1 MGSAQHIAI
10 LRLGEASIHLEST
23 SGWCEK
29 GTAAPR
35 DKKINKRRE
44 PRMHGRGRRS
54 EGGPQHQ
61 AVLTGAEQEALE
73 VSRTLGCPSVGDTE
87 TATQQTAGPSAA
99 AVTTESDSSEELP
112 ASEGTSSH
120 LSEPSTSADTHT
132 SVGPRPHLV
141 GVAHGESPHT
151 CEHEQ
156 TPVAR
161 AAVESPH
168 QWVHS
173 SPGSAQLDADAQ
185 PWGPSFKR
193 RMIEWQQHICEVL
206 EEVPRALSAI
216 AERMEESIGYGLNRD
231 LGFMSRYT

>member
-1 MGSAQHIAI
+1 M
-10 LRLGEASIHLEST
+10 RLASCKE
-23 SGWCEK
+23 
-29 GTAAPR
+29 
-35 DKKINKRRE
+35 
-44 PRMHGRGRRS
+44 RGRECDRS
-54 EGGPQHQ
+54 ISGPCGRRCDRAPPSPLLQKGMSGALAETGGVRDVYELFHPVFTCMLRS
-61 AVLTGAEQEALE
+61 ADYLK
-73 VSRTLGCPSVGDTE
+73 R
-87 TATQQTAGPSAA
+87 PSAA